1 MGKVIFLNHRLIK
14 SLVENMKTT
23 ICLLLVAMLAG
34 FCLSSPQLMPPIGWG
49 FNRVKQV
56 ANVKAAKMSHSK
68 EMSDLKKKLILRKQR
83 AYAMKAKR
91 ADDAMAQPPLG
102 YHIQEGLLA

>member
-1 MGKVIFLNHRLIK
+1 M
-14 SLVENMKTT
+14 
-23 ICLLLVAMLAG
+23 
-34 FCLSSPQLMPPIGWG
+34 
-49 FNRVKQV
+49 

-83 AYAMKAKR
+83 AYAMKAQR
-91 ADDAMAQPPLG
+91 ANDAMAQPPLG